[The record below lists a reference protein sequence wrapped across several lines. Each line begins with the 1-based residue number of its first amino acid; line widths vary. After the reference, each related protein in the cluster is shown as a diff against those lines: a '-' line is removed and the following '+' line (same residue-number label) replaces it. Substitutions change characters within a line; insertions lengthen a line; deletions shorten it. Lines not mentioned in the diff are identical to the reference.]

1 MKLTASLRSKPT
13 KSPNIQKKEVK
24 KVKYVIDLVTNPIL
38 ITSLSSFL
46 LAQII
51 KVIIHTII
59 YKKFDIMRL
68 FGDGGMP
75 SSHSAMVSSV
85 ATICGLIHGFGSA
98 IFAISATL
106 AFIVCHDAK
115 GVRRETGRQAVVLNE
130 LIEAFSN
137 LYKEKITEVKLKEF
151 VGHSP
156 VQIAAG
162 VCIGISN
169 AFIMYFLVF

>member
-1 MKLTASLRSKPT
+1 MNYLL
-13 KSPNIQKKEVK
+13 
-24 KVKYVIDLVTNPIL
+24 DLVTNPIL

-51 KVIIHTII
+51 KVIIHAII
-59 YKKFDIMRL
+59 NKKLDIMRL

-75 SSHSAMVSSV
+75 SSHSAMVCSV

-98 IFAISATL
+98 AFAISATL

-115 GVRRETGRQAVVLNE
+115 GVRRETGRQAVVINE
-130 LIEAFSN
+130 LVELLKEIS
-137 LYKEKITEVKLKEF
+137 KEKRISDVKLKEL

-156 VQIAAG
+156 LQITAG
-162 VCIGISN
+162 ACIGIAN
-169 AFIMYFLVF
+169 AFFMYFVVF

>member
-1 MKLTASLRSKPT
+1 MNYLL
-13 KSPNIQKKEVK
+13 
-24 KVKYVIDLVTNPIL
+24 DLVTNPIL
-38 ITSLSSFL
+38 ITSLTSFL

-51 KVIIHTII
+51 KLFIHTII

-85 ATICGLIHGFGSA
+85 AAICGLIYGFGSA
-98 IFAISATL
+98 FFAISATL

-115 GVRRETGRQAVVLNE
+115 GVRRETGRQAVVINE
-130 LIEAFSN
+130 LVEILKTLS
-137 LYKEKITEVKLKEF
+137 KEKKVSDVKLKEW

-156 VQIAAG
+156 LQITAG
-162 VCIGISN
+162 ICIGIAN
-169 AFIMYFLVF
+169 AFFMYFVVFAK

>member
-1 MKLTASLRSKPT
+1 MVYL
-13 KSPNIQKKEVK
+13 KEFF
-24 KVKYVIDLVTNPIL
+24 TNPIL

-51 KVIIHTII
+51 KLIIHTII

-75 SSHSAMVSSV
+75 SGHSAMVSSV

-98 IFAISATL
+98 VFALSATL

-130 LIEAFSN
+130 LIKALSDMT
-137 LYKEKITEVKLKEF
+137 KEKITDVKLKEF

-169 AFIMYFLVF
+169 AFFMYFVVFSSQLGI